1 MMMIL
6 KNSSNGQFTISMS
19 IVMMTAIIV
28 LAGFMTRTTEEIV

>member
-1 MMMIL
+1 MM

-19 IVMMTAIIV
+19 IVMMAVIIL